1 MFASTEITVFLAF
14 SIPRLDLWGISTLK
28 SIFADHPHSLITALC
43 GQDSKEKHIWER
55 IYVDGKQLKTSW
67 WNESNHPEATQQII
81 WGERDII
88 QGLIFS
94 GCVGDWLSIFAC
106 CSVSLKAYIFLQ
118 IPELHAPL
126 ARGLTQPTLR
136 VSPLLLSQPPFSC
149 STLRSQNVTSVG
161 GGSSVG
167 LEKMTHEGKR
177 P

>member
-106 CSVSLKAYIFLQ
+106 CSVSLKAYILLQ
-118 IPELHAPL
+118 IPELMLLLHGDWP
-126 ARGLTQPTLR
+126 
-136 VSPLLLSQPPFSC
+136 SPLSESPPCCWANPPS
-149 STLRSQNVTSVG
+149 LAQ
-161 GGSSVG
+161 
-167 LEKMTHEGKR
+167 LWDLKM
-177 P
+177 